1 MERKGI
7 YKSNKFQQRMREVFT
22 GENGLLADKALC
34 LGAAGD
40 GTIFIGTEN
49 GVNYKKENGEFGS
62 FTCGAVSVIAQ
73 CEEGKVYFASDK
85 TVYVAEKGKIRE
97 LQEDIF

>member
-7 YKSNKFQQRMREVFT
+7 YKSNKFPQRMREVFN

-49 GVNYKKENGEFGS
+49 GVNYKKENGEF
-62 FTCGAVSVIAQ
+62 V
-73 CEEGKVYFASDK
+73 AS
-85 TVYVAEKGKIRE
+85 
-97 LQEDIF
+97 LL